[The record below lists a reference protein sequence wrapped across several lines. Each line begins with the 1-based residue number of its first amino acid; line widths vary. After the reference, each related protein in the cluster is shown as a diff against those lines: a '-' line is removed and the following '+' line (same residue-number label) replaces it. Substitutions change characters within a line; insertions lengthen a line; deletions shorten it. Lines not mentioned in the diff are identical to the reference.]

1 MKRETFE
8 KLLRMDIVKKNFFD
22 TPHGKYQISILIDE
36 HEDLYFVKWK
46 NDIVVEMVNL
56 SDRRKAHEKLSR
68 YESDIMPHD
77 FLPRRDVP
85 KTLLKDSL
93 QGSKRDFDEY
103 GVDT

>member
-8 KLLRMDIVKKNFFD
+8 KLLRMDVVKKNFFD
-22 TPHGKYQISILIDE
+22 TPNGRYEISILIDE

-46 NDIVVEMVNL
+46 NDILVEMVNL

-85 KTLLKDSL
+85 KTLLRDSL

>member
-1 MKRETFE
+1 MKRDTFD
-8 KLLRMDIVKKNFFD
+8 KLLRMDVVKKNFFD
-22 TPHGKYQISILIDE
+22 TPNGRYQISILIDE

-46 NDIVVEMVNL
+46 NDILVEMVNL

-77 FLPRRDVP
+77 FLPRRDIP
-85 KTLLKDSL
+85 KTLPRDSL

>member
-8 KLLRMDIVKKNFFD
+8 KLLRMDVVKKNFFD
-22 TPHGKYQISILIDE
+22 TPNGRYQISILIDE

-46 NDIVVEMVNL
+46 NDILVEMVNL

-85 KTLLKDSL
+85 KTLLRDSL

-103 GVDT
+103 GG

>member
-8 KLLRMDIVKKNFFD
+8 KLLRMDVVKKNFFD
-22 TPHGKYQISILIDE
+22 TPNGRYEISILIDE

-46 NDIVVEMVNL
+46 NDILVEMVNL

-68 YESDIMPHD
+68 YESDIIPHD

-85 KTLLKDSL
+85 KTLLRDSL
-93 QGSKRDFDEY
+93 QGSKRALDEY